1 MEQVIHAEREFALVI
16 QQTRAMPDV
25 GVTYLRLMLNY
36 LYGLEVLAAE
46 KPVQVASAAT
56 AYGASLR
63 AVFLIQDE
71 EVTNRNAL
79 MSLGRKGQVPVIL
92 LMPPDLAARHQA
104 LSTGMPNI
112 RVCDWTH
119 SVGHDDES
127 LQSVVGRA
135 FDAYGVARLPVQA
148 DGLRADL
155 LQARLTERLKHVDP
169 LPTLPELVLRISRML
184 RDPNTNA
191 DDLEKVLTSDVAIVH
206 RLLKV
211 VNSSAYA
218 GTRGE
223 ASWTLKEAIVR
234 LGLKQVGAVAQQVK
248 LINSLVRPEDSKF
261 DLRRFWEHSVG
272 CACIADRLCR
282 DRLIPLPSSIDFD
295 VYWTAALLHDIGKLT
310 LGFMAWDYF
319 EEVLQSARDRGS
331 SFQRAEERL
340 GHEVTHE
347 YVGRLMLLHSGAGED
362 LLEVVGAHDTTT
374 RQPRPLVRLV
384 HVANNLALDLGLGYD
399 PEERANYSASVLV
412 KLELSRKHLGK
423 IKTAIEPGVVAEV
436 QELVALCLPD

>member
-1 MEQVIHAEREFALVI
+1 MEQIVHAEREFALVI
-16 QQTRAMPDV
+16 QQTKAMPDV
-25 GVTYLRLMLNY
+25 GVAYLRLMLNY

-56 AYGASLR
+56 EHGASVR
-63 AVFLIQDE
+63 AIFLIQDE
-71 EVTNRNAL
+71 EITNRNAL

-104 LSTGMPNI
+104 LSTGMPNV

-119 SVGHDDES
+119 SVGHDDDS

-135 FDAYGVARLPVQA
+135 FETYGVARLPVQA
-148 DGLRADL
+148 DGLSADL

-169 LPTLPELVLRISRML
+169 LPTLPALVLRISRML
-184 RDPNTNA
+184 RDPSTNA

-248 LINSLVRPEDSKF
+248 LINSFVRPEDSQF

-272 CACIADRLCR
+272 CACIADRLYR
-282 DRLIPLPSSIDFD
+282 DRLIPLKTAIDFD
-295 VYWTAALLHDIGKLT
+295 LYWVGSLLHDVGKLV
-310 LGFMAWDYF
+310 LGFLAWDYF
-319 EEVLQSARDRGS
+319 EEILQAAQSRQS
-331 SFQRAEERL
+331 SFRRAEERL

-347 YVGRLMLLHSGAGED
+347 YLGGLMLHHSGAGEE
-362 LLEVVGAHDTTT
+362 LLDVVGSHDTVAK
-374 RQPRPLVRLV
+374 QPSPLVCLV
-384 HVANNLALDLGLGYD
+384 HIADNLAKDFGLGYL
-399 PEERANYSASVLV
+399 PEERANYSATVLIALGLSKDDLEHV
-412 KLELSRKHLGK
+412 KVS
-423 IKTAIEPGVVAEV
+423 IEPSLVAEIA
-436 QELVALCLPD
+436 ELVNYCLQD